1 MFPEKIN
8 PWNKDRMLFI
18 YLLYLSWYLQRTQS
32 MPGNTLSAPQTLNH
46 LIIVTTLQF
55 RFCYPYFTDEE
66 TNTERLNNLTK
77 ITEQSLV
84 INTGNMVPESREE
97 YLGITNIMA
106 ETEKILKRLK
116 YIVEAIF

>member
-1 MFPEKIN
+1 MRWTFQ
-8 PWNKDRMLFI
+8 D
-18 YLLYLSWYLQRTQS
+18 
-32 MPGNTLSAPQTLNH
+32 
-46 LIIVTTLQF
+46 
-55 RFCYPYFTDEE
+55 
-66 TNTERLNNLTK
+66 TERLNNLTK